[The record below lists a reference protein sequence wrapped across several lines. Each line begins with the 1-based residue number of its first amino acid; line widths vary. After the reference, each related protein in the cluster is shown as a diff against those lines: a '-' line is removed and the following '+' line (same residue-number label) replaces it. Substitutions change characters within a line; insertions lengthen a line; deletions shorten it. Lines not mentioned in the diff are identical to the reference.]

1 MWCWT
6 DSSTTS
12 FTATEESVIVEQEEN
27 EVRNGQESETR
38 NDPLKL
44 HGSIA
49 TASGGV
55 TSMLHVRS
63 QFSEGTV
70 EPIHIL
76 VLLDRS
82 VTSVNYKFQWDTKV
96 LNYLPLAQ
104 LIEAVGTAELLAA
117 RIVTAGIVAV
127 IGIGPDENAAAQQ

>member
-1 MWCWT
+1 
-6 DSSTTS
+6 
-12 FTATEESVIVEQEEN
+12 
-27 EVRNGQESETR
+27 
-38 NDPLKL
+38 
-44 HGSIA
+44 
-49 TASGGV
+49 
-55 TSMLHVRS
+55 MLHVRS